1 MNLLITSLIVSVIC
15 AACAYFATVFLKKA
29 ISSGPDP
36 EIGKQLEAINI
47 ETVALRDLL
56 KFKDSYASKAQYQK
70 IETLLQ
76 AANAD
81 FTKEKATLKEI
92 ESKLD
97 NSQKLVSEKETQ
109 QQEIKSAKLE
119 DENKLNELLTKHEEL
134 SNQAIALEQKLAQ
147 SMKNLDNLLNELE
160 LTQDQKAVLQDM
172 SNSLTSAGARIREL
186 LTEYNGVNERL
197 QMLKQ
202 QHLDLEDEY
211 TKLVEQQ
218 LGD

>member
-1 MNLLITSLIVSVIC
+1 MSLLITGIIVSIIC
-15 AACAYFATVFLKKA
+15 AACSYVITGVFKKA
-29 ISSGPDP
+29 VSAGPGP
-36 EIGKQLEAINI
+36 EIGKQVKEIEAS
-47 ETVALRDLL
+47 TATLKDLL
-56 KFKDSYASKAQYQK
+56 KFKDSYASKPQYQK

-76 AANAD
+76 TASAD
-81 FTKEKATLKEI
+81 FAKEKATLKEI
-92 ESKLD
+92 EGKLD
-97 NSQKLVSEKETQ
+97 TAQKLVAEKETQ

-119 DENKLNELLTKHEEL
+119 DENKLNELLAKHEEL

-160 LTQDQKAVLQDM
+160 LTQDQKAILQDM
-172 SNSLTSAGARIREL
+172 SNSLTSAGTRIREL